1 MVHYELPVKVRL
13 DEDLVYVA
21 RCPVI
26 PGCVSQGA
34 TLDEAIANLN
44 DAIRAC
50 IDVMTE
56 DQSPLLS
63 VLKEFEVLEQSLK
76 PTQAERDLLV
86 TV

>member
-34 TLDEAIANLN
+34 TLEEAIAHLN

-56 DQSPLLS
+56 DHSPLLD
-63 VLKEFEVLEQSLK
+63 VV
-76 PTQAERDLLV
+76 RDFAV
-86 TV
+86 AGTF